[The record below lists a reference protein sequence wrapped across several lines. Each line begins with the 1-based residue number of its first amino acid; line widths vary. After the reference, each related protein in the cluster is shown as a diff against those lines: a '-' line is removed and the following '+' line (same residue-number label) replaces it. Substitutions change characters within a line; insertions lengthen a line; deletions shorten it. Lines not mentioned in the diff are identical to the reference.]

1 MPKRSKWATK
11 ELAEFLKYCFNDGLD
26 PQEIGGSYAGA
37 FGFGQFIPSSFTHYS
52 VDFNENGVR
61 EPYNWAD
68 VLGSIANY
76 LRMNGYGVN
85 SNNYKKGGD
94 IYKSIYA
101 YNHADN
107 YVMAVLELTE
117 KIRGRVL
124 QK

>member
-1 MPKRSKWATK
+1 MI
-11 ELAEFLKYCFNDGLD
+11 LAEFLKYCFKDQLD
-26 PQEIGGSYAGA
+26 TQEIGGSYAGA

-61 EPYNWAD
+61 EPYSWPD

-76 LRMNGYGVN
+76 LRMNGYTPN
-85 SNNYKKGGD
+85 SANYDKTGD
-94 IYKSIYA
+94 IYKAIYA

-117 KIRGRVL
+117 NIRERANSR
-124 QK
+124 